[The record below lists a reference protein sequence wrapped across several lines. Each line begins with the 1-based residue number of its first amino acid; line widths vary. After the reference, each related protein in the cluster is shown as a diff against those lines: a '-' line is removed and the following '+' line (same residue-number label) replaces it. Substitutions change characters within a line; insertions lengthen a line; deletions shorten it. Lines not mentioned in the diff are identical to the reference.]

1 MATQFPRIA
10 NIHERASDLI
20 QEALNKHAVLQ
31 RKPGHNQLV
40 IHDHLIKG
48 YRRVCVPMFPGN
60 GGAAA

>member
-1 MATQFPRIA
+1 MGTVAKICSITDTLSKLQKDAKEI
-10 NIHERASDLI
+10 NG
-20 QEALNKHAVLQ
+20 VLQ

-48 YRRVCVPMFPGN
+48 YTRISVPMFPGN